1 MTQTV
6 LETTTDERTD
16 TGDSERV
23 AHIITKQDQMRAF
36 VYGEAVTALCGK
48 RWVPVME
55 PPPEMERCEP
65 CHEIM
70 AAMIGH

>member
-1 MTQTV
+1 
-6 LETTTDERTD
+6 
-16 TGDSERV
+16 
-23 AHIITKQDQMRAF
+23 MRAF